1 MVRNVIIMGAAGRD
15 FHNFNVFFR
24 NNPNYR
30 VVAFTATQ
38 IPGIAGRLYPPEL
51 SGPLYPNGI
60 PIYHESELPNLIKKF
75 NVDEVV
81 FSYSDVSHEHVMHM
95 ASIAMSCGASF
106 RLLGPRDTM
115 LESSKPVIAICAAR
129 TGAGKSTVTRRV
141 CNILKEFNVKFVVVR
156 HPMPYGDLKA
166 QRIQRFEKIE
176 DLERYNC
183 TIEEKE
189 EYEPH
194 IRRGYIV
201 YAGVDY
207 ELILKHAEAEA
218 EIIVWDGGNNDS
230 PFFKPH
236 LLIVVVDPLRIGH
249 EVRYFPGEVNV
260 RMADI
265 VVINKVNVV
274 DDESVKIVEK
284 NIKSINPN
292 SIIVKAASEVY
303 VDDPNVIK
311 GKRVLTI
318 EDGPTLLHGDLR
330 FGAGY
335 IAAKKFGA
343 SEIISPKTCAIG
355 SIKKVVEENDLLSI
369 PALGYNRD
377 QLLELE
383 ATINNANCDSIV
395 IATPTDLRRFIKIA
409 KPSTMV
415 SFELAEIGKPDLK
428 ECISNFIY
436 KHKY

>member
-1 MVRNVIIMGAAGRD
+1 MARNVIIMGAAGRD

-24 NNPNYR
+24 DNPNYN

-38 IPGIAGRLYPPEL
+38 IPGIAGRIYPPEL

-60 PIYHESELPNLIKKF
+60 PIYPESELPNLIRKF

-106 RLLGPRDTM
+106 KILGPNDTM
-115 LESSKPVIAICAAR
+115 FKSSKPVIAICAVR
-129 TGAGKSTVTRRV
+129 TGAGKSTVTRYV
-141 CNILKEFNVKFVVVR
+141 CDVLNELKVKFVVVR

-176 DLERYNC
+176 DLEKYNC

-194 IRRGYIV
+194 LRRGYIV

-207 ELILKHAEAEA
+207 ELILRKAELEAEV
-218 EIIVWDGGNNDS
+218 IVWDGGNNDF
-230 PFFKPH
+230 PFFKPD
-236 LLIVVVDPLRIGH
+236 LLIVVADPMRLGH
-249 EVRYFPGEVNV
+249 ESKYFPGEVNA
-260 RMADI
+260 RMANVI
-265 VVINKVNVV
+265 VINKVNVV
-274 DDESVKIVEK
+274 DEGSVKILEE
-284 NIKSINPN
+284 NIRSLNPN
-292 SIIVKAASEVY
+292 VTIVKAASEVY
-303 VDDPNVIK
+303 VDDPRIIT

-318 EDGPTLLHGDLR
+318 EDGPTLLHGDLK

-343 SEIISPKTCAIG
+343 AEIVSPKTCAVG
-355 SIKKVVEENDLLSI
+355 SIKKVVEENDLLSV
-369 PALGYNRD
+369 PALGYGRN

-383 ATINNANCDSIV
+383 STINNADCDSIV
-395 IATPTDLRRFIKIA
+395 IATPTDLRRFIKIS
-409 KPSTMV
+409 KPSTIV
-415 SFELAEIGKPDLK
+415 RFELMDVGKPTLKDL
-428 ECISNFIY
+428 ISNFIY

>member
-24 NNPNYR
+24 DDPNYN

-38 IPGIAGRLYPPEL
+38 IPGIAGRIYPPEL

-60 PIYHESELPNLIKKF
+60 PIYPESELPNLIRKF

-95 ASIAMSCGASF
+95 ASIAMSCGTSF
-106 RLLGPRDTM
+106 KILGPNDTM
-115 LESSKPVIAICAAR
+115 LKSSKPVIAICAVR
-129 TGAGKSTVTRRV
+129 TGAGKSTVTRYV
-141 CNILKEFNVKFVVVR
+141 CDVLNELKVKFVVVR

-176 DLERYNC
+176 DLEKYNC

-194 IRRGYIV
+194 LHRGYIV

-207 ELILKHAEAEA
+207 ELILRKAELEAEV
-218 EIIVWDGGNNDS
+218 IVWDGGNNDF
-230 PFFKPH
+230 PFFKPD
-236 LLIVVVDPLRIGH
+236 LLIVVADPMRLGH
-249 EVRYFPGEVNV
+249 ESKYFPGEVNA
-260 RMADI
+260 RMANVI
-265 VVINKVNVV
+265 VINKVNVV
-274 DDESVKIVEK
+274 DEGSVKILEE
-284 NIKSINPN
+284 NIRSLNPN
-292 SIIVKAASEVY
+292 ATIVKAASEVY
-303 VDDPNVIK
+303 VDDPSIIT

-343 SEIISPKTCAIG
+343 AEIVSPKTCAVG
-355 SIKKVVEENDLLSI
+355 SIKKVVEENDLLSV
-369 PALGYNRD
+369 PALGYGRN

-383 ATINNANCDSIV
+383 STINNADCDSIV
-395 IATPTDLRRFIKIA
+395 IATPTDLRRFIKIS

-415 SFELAEIGKPDLK
+415 GFELVDVGKPTLRDL
-428 ECISNFIY
+428 ISNFIY